1 MRIVPVR
8 GGEQGSLLWIRS
20 DADGGGVTSDL
31 RAWIDDVELRPH
43 QNIKENMDGFSH
55 WGNFVYFNN
64 AAAGRPDARLKIR
77 YSIRLRPWAL
87 YATIVLFLLAA
98 WRTARY
104 ESIRPSLLFGHTAIL
119 LCIKVALGVFVVLA
133 VIFGLSVLGGILTGY
148 GLYPMYGYDRLYGLW
163 PSLRSLIHL
172 EPYVPPALF
181 ALSMAAAASSWLL
194 RRSNI
199 ELPQRAICNEIKA
212 TEAWV
217 RWGLP
222 AILGLTFTSLI
233 LGAWSGNVT
242 QLDVPYQNV
251 AGLVPNSD
259 ARGYFGEGL
268 NLFQNGSYGDF
279 GARRPFATLLRGWTA
294 VLAGQSYITTIMLQ
308 TLLVCVAIYVALV
321 AVLRWRGVAAAT
333 CFFAFSY
340 IIIRPFVVTTLTECL
355 GVSFAYL
362 SIPLFISGFNR
373 ASRGGLLLAFALFV
387 IGMSIRSG
395 SMFTLPAFII
405 WGLFFVEGDFKARV
419 KFAAVASGIVALAI
433 VINQVLNGI
442 YKVGDPAG
450 IDTALPFL
458 FCGLSLGSD
467 YHICEVRYVE
477 QLRAMGSEAE
487 LARFLYA
494 VAWKNFL
501 SAPEIFLSAIW
512 RTMTKFLLDAPNT
525 ASIAD

>member
-1 MRIVPVR
+1 MPTEEGSRRICVR
-8 GGEQGSLLWIRS
+8 GSS
-20 DADGGGVTSDL
+20 N
-31 RAWIDDVELRPH
+31 VELRPH

-104 ESIRPSLLFGHTAIL
+104 KSIRPSLLFGHTAIL

-259 ARGYFGEGL
+259 AGIFRRRIEIFFRTEAMAISARAGRSRRY
-268 NLFQNGSYGDF
+268 YGD
-279 GARRPFATLLRGWTA
+279 GRPSLRGSPISRQLCCRPCWCA
-294 VLAGQSYITTIMLQ
+294 SRSML
-308 TLLVCVAIYVALV
+308 LSWLFCV
-321 AVLRWRGVAAAT
+321 G
-333 CFFAFSY
+333 
-340 IIIRPFVVTTLTECL
+340 
-355 GVSFAYL
+355 GVSRQQHVFLHFPISSSDL
-362 SIPLFISGFNR
+362 SS
-373 ASRGGLLLAFALFV
+373 
-387 IGMSIRSG
+387 
-395 SMFTLPAFII
+395 
-405 WGLFFVEGDFKARV
+405 
-419 KFAAVASGIVALAI
+419 
-433 VINQVLNGI
+433 
-442 YKVGDPAG
+442 
-450 IDTALPFL
+450 
-458 FCGLSLGSD
+458 
-467 YHICEVRYVE
+467 
-477 QLRAMGSEAE
+477 
-487 LARFLYA
+487 
-494 VAWKNFL
+494 
-501 SAPEIFLSAIW
+501 
-512 RTMTKFLLDAPNT
+512 
-525 ASIAD
+525 